1 VSKPAISARIRES
14 KPSLT
19 AETLVERV
27 AGKDADPGLADG
39 NFLYTKILLNDIESG
54 VQPLADLD
62 ELPKS
67 LDEIYE
73 QFLLRLQPEWE
84 SKYQPLLAVLAVVR
98 EPLTKEQLVQFGR
111 QSAGMVGGRMNATLV
126 NLALNTLVQFLDTK
140 GEAGREQ
147 YALFHKSF
155 RDYLGDQA
163 RSGGFACPPEDG
175 HAAIANYYW
184 QASSHKHLFRGR
196 RPVEYFIN
204 KLKQYCRVFL
214 PTKNT
219 QQAIFDHADGGYD
232 WSACDTYGLAHL
244 PEHLLKAGRKEDLN
258 NLLFDYVWLQVKLDR
273 LGIQA
278 LLEDF
283 RLSQLSA
290 DDATLQLGRA
300 LEQGAYVLAKD
311 LTQLAAQLLGRLVG
325 DEDEQMQRLFT
336 KARQRCSRPCL
347 LPQTA
352 SLRQEYALLRTLA
365 GHTDLVTGVVV
376 TPDGGRAISSSW
388 DKTLKVWDLASGQE
402 LLTLSG
408 HTDLVTD
415 VAVTPDGSRA
425 ISSSYD
431 NTLKVWDLA
440 SGSCFATFHADGSLR
455 VCAVSLDGSIVATA
469 GESGRVHFLR
479 LEE

>member
-1 VSKPAISARIRES
+1 
-14 KPSLT
+14 
-19 AETLVERV
+19 
-27 AGKDADPGLADG
+27 
-39 NFLYTKILLNDIESG
+39 
-54 VQPLADLD
+54 
-62 ELPKS
+62 
-67 LDEIYE
+67 
-73 QFLLRLQPEWE
+73 
-84 SKYQPLLAVLAVVR
+84 
-98 EPLTKEQLVQFGR
+98 
-111 QSAGMVGGRMNATLV
+111 
-126 NLALNTLVQFLDTK
+126 
-140 GEAGREQ
+140 
-147 YALFHKSF
+147 
-155 RDYLGDQA
+155 
-163 RSGGFACPPEDG
+163 
-175 HAAIANYYW
+175 
-184 QASSHKHLFRGR
+184 
-196 RPVEYFIN
+196 
-204 KLKQYCRVFL
+204 
-214 PTKNT
+214 
-219 QQAIFDHADGGYD
+219 
-232 WSACDTYGLAHL
+232 LAHL

-365 GHTDLVTGVVV
+365 GHKDLVTGVVV